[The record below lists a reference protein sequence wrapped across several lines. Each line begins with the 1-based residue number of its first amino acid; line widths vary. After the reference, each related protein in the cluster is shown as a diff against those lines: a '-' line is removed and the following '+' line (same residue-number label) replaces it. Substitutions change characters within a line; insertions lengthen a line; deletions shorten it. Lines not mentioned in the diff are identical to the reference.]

1 MSVSVQPSINPE
13 LMMSFYWEILF
24 CFYYEIYCIFYSN
37 HKIGKLLKLVIIVL
51 NKVWNLDTTLVL
63 LLSHKEIKKKKQGST
78 SGQWA
83 P

>member
-1 MSVSVQPSINPE
+1 M
-13 LMMSFYWEILF
+13 LMMSFYWEIIF

-37 HKIGKLLKLVIIVL
+37 DKIGKLLKLVIIVL
-51 NKVWNLDTTLVL
+51 NKVWNLDTMLVL
-63 LLSHKEIKKKKQGST
+63 LLSHKEIKKKKKQGST

>member
-1 MSVSVQPSINPE
+1 M
-13 LMMSFYWEILF
+13 
-24 CFYYEIYCIFYSN
+24 FYSN
-37 HKIGKLLKLVIIVL
+37 DKIGKLLKLVITVL
-51 NKVWNLDTTLVL
+51 NKVWNLDTMLVL